1 MWMQAIGSVYCSI
14 SWVISLWKHLMTVE
28 NVREKSTNNK
38 HFFWLFMAWGTV
50 VGRFDHTCVRACS
63 VFFFTARILFL
74 AIHCST
80 HPVEF
85 MAVSYI
91 RIHLCPNP
99 LFSYFSSSLSLSRQ
113 NGASPSSFTCN
124 SEWEPHHAA
133 YHPET
138 EERYVKFVSCK
149 EDGGPFSDI
158 LLSAT
163 QLTLSSHCAKCRPL
177 WSSQTFGSASCSPP
191 YSACFVVRSWYL
203 LPRHGLG

>member
-1 MWMQAIGSVYCSI
+1 
-14 SWVISLWKHLMTVE
+14 MTVE
-28 NVREKSTNNK
+28 NVREKSMNNK

-50 VGRFDHTCVRACS
+50 VGRFDHTCVRARS
-63 VFFFTARILFL
+63 VFFSTAIIHFL

-91 RIHLCPNP
+91 RIHLRPNP
-99 LFSYFSSSLSLSRQ
+99 LFSYFSSSLSPSCQ

-149 EDGGPFSDI
+149 DDRGGPFSDI
-158 LLSAT
+158 LLSAS
-163 QLTLSSHCAKCRPL
+163 QLAHLIFSLCQVSPSLKQPNFWFSFMQSTLLSMLRCPIFVPASPT
-177 WSSQTFGSASCSPP
+177 WPWWVGSKM
-191 YSACFVVRSWYL
+191 
-203 LPRHGLG
+203 